1 MTRWLKGAGGG
12 GVLAILLVGAVQA
25 DPITI
30 TDLAGRTLKLDRPAE
45 RIVTFPVPMA
55 ATVIALDQSPDRLVG
70 IHPESEIAIDNDI
83 LGEFFPKA
91 RDIESG
97 ILARGTTGRL
107 DFQPNVEVVKAL
119 QPDLVI
125 EWGFADE
132 ENTSR
137 LEKAGL
143 NVATSR
149 LEKAGLNVALIVR
162 GPNDEFMREALGMI
176 GTAIGRSDRAR
187 MLIDWRDAVSAE
199 ISAGIRTV
207 PDSIRPKA
215 AYFLYSTDEL
225 WTEGG
230 GTHGDWQLSHVGA
243 RNAAAEIQSWQK
255 KVSHEQVAAWNP
267 EVIFIS
273 TFKPDTHVN
282 DIYNHPIL
290 SDTIAAKTK
299 RVYQIPLGGYRW
311 DPASPESPLAWMW
324 YTEILHPDVFNFDIR
339 AEIKEWYPKLYG
351 HTPSEEQIDKILR
364 MDMNSGSAGYER
376 FAAK

>member
-1 MTRWLKGAGGG
+1 MTRWLKRAGGG
-12 GVLAILLVGAVQA
+12 GVLVILLVGAVQA

-30 TDLAGRTLKLDRPAE
+30 TDLAGRTLKLDGPAE
-45 RIVTFPVPMA
+45 RIVTFPVPIA
-55 ATVIALDQSPDRLVG
+55 ATVITLDQSPDRLVG
-70 IHPESEIAIDNDI
+70 IHPESKIAIDNDI

-97 ILARGTTGRL
+97 ILAGGATRGS
-107 DFQPNVEVVKAL
+107 QPNVEVVKAS

-125 EWGFADE
+125 KWGHAGE
-132 ENTSR
+132 EHISP
-137 LEKAGL
+137 
-143 NVATSR
+143 

-162 GPNDEFMREALGMI
+162 GPNDEYMREALSMI

-199 ISAGIRTV
+199 ISAGIKTV
-207 PDSIRPKA
+207 PDSKRLKA
-215 AYFLYSTDEL
+215 AYFFYSTDEL

-230 GTHGDWQLSHVGA
+230 GTYGDWQLRHVGA
-243 RNAAAEIQSWQK
+243 RNAATEIQSWK

-273 TFKPDTHVN
+273 TFEPDAHVN
-282 DIYNHPIL
+282 HVHNHPIL
-290 SDTIAAKTK
+290 DDTIAAKTK

-324 YTEILHPDVFNFDIR
+324 YTEILYPDVFDFDIR

-351 HTPSEEQIDKILR
+351 HTPSEEQIDKILQ